1 MQLVG
6 TPDFGNP
13 TSITEVELECIKNNP
28 SIEYLGYQENMQNI
42 FNRAHICCLPSYREG
57 LPRVLVEAAS
67 SGMALITTDTVGCR
81 ETVNGKN
88 GILVPIHGV
97 SEIVDQIKDYV
108 FHSQKL
114 CQAQNESRLLALDK
128 FDTKIIC
135 QQTYQVA
142 KLLCQEE

>member
-1 MQLVG
+1 
-6 TPDFGNP
+6 
-13 TSITEVELECIKNNP
+13 
-28 SIEYLGYQENMQNI
+28 
-42 FNRAHICCLPSYREG
+42 
-57 LPRVLVEAAS
+57 
-67 SGMALITTDTVGCR
+67 MALITTDTVGCR

-97 SEIVDQIKDYV
+97 PEIVDQIKDYV

-142 KLLCQEE
+142 KLLCKEE